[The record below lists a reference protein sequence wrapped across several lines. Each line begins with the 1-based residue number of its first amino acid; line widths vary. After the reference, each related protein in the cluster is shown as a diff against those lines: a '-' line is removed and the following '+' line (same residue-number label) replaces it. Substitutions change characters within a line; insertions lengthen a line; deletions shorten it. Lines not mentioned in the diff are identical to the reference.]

1 MSTRADAS
9 AAPSVRKKP
18 QGSVAVPVAK
28 YKRIV
33 LKLSGEA
40 LQGKLGFGIDPYVLT
55 DLARQVKE
63 VKELGVEVTV
73 VVGGGNIFRGLTTAS
88 ATGMERATA
97 DYMGMLATA
106 INGLAFQDALEQ
118 IGVPTR
124 VLTAIE
130 IAKVA
135 EPYIRRRAMRHLEK
149 GRVVIF
155 VGGIGNPFFTTDT
168 TAALR
173 AMEIGADVVLKA
185 TNVDGVYSDDPA
197 KNRQAKKF
205 ARLSFFD
212 VLKKGLKVMDATAV
226 SLCMSSNVPIIVF
239 DLHRHGNIKR
249 AVCGEAVG
257 TEVVNKR

>member
-1 MSTRADAS
+1 MAKKMRS
-9 AAPSVRKKP
+9 AATAGGATP
-18 QGSVAVPVAK
+18 K

-40 LQGKLGFGIDPYVLT
+40 LQGKLGFGIDPAVIE
-55 DLARQVKE
+55 DLARQI
-63 VKELGVEVTV
+63 KELREMDVQVTV
-73 VVGGGNIFRGLTTAS
+73 VVGGGNIFRGMTTAS

-106 INGLAFQDALEQ
+106 INGLALQDALERL
-118 IGVPTR
+118 GVATR
-124 VLTAIE
+124 VQTAIE

-135 EPYIRRRAMRHLEK
+135 EPYIRRRAIRHLEK

-173 AMEIGADVVLKA
+173 AMEIGADAVLKA
-185 TNVDGVYSDDPA
+185 TNVDGVYTDDPMT
-197 KNRQAKKF
+197 NRQAKKF
-205 ARLSFFD
+205 ETLSFFD
-212 VLKKGLKVMDATAV
+212 VLKKELKVMDATAI
-226 SLCMSSNVPIIVF
+226 SLCMNGNVPIIVF
-239 DLHRHGNIKR
+239 NLHRAGNIKR

-257 TEVVNKR
+257 TLVINRK

>member
-1 MSTRADAS
+1 MTTA
-9 AAPSVRKKP
+9 VRSSMKKP
-18 QGSVAVPVAK
+18 ATASTTGVPK

-40 LQGKLGFGIDPYVLT
+40 LQGKLGFGIDPHVLE
-55 DLARQVKE
+55 DLARQIKE
-63 VKELGVEVTV
+63 VKTLGVAVTV
-73 VVGGGNIFRGLTTAS
+73 VVGGGNIFRGLKTSS

-106 INGLAFQDALEQ
+106 INGLALQDALERLD
-118 IGVPTR
+118 VPTR
-124 VLTAIE
+124 VQTAIE

-135 EPYIRRRAMRHLEK
+135 EPYIRRRAIRHLEK

-155 VGGIGNPFFTTDT
+155 VGGIGSPFFTTDT

-173 AMEIGADVVLKA
+173 AMEIGADIVLKA

-197 KNRQAKKF
+197 TNRKAKRF
-205 ARLSFFD
+205 TTIGFFD

-226 SLCMSSNVPIIVF
+226 SLCREGNVPIMVF
-239 DLHRHGNIKR
+239 NLHRAGNIKR
-249 AVCGEAVG
+249 AVCGEPVG
-257 TEVVNKR
+257 TLVVNRK

>member
-1 MSTRADAS
+1 MKAAVARSLKRKT
-9 AAPSVRKKP
+9 APSASTMSP
-18 QGSVAVPVAK
+18 T

-40 LQGKLGFGIDPYVLT
+40 LQGRLRFGIDPVILE
-55 DLARQVKE
+55 DLARQIKE
-63 VKELGVEVTV
+63 IKGLGVQVTV
-73 VVGGGNIFRGLTTAS
+73 VVGGGNIFRGVKTSSTT
-88 ATGMERATA
+88 GVERATA

-106 INGLAFQDALEQ
+106 INGLALQDVLERLE
-118 IGVPTR
+118 VPTR

-135 EPYIRRRAMRHLEK
+135 EPYIRRRAIRHLEK

-173 AMEIGADVVLKA
+173 AMEIGADAVLKA

-197 KNRQAKKF
+197 INPKAKKF
-205 ARLSFFD
+205 TTLSFMD
-212 VLKKGLKVMDATAV
+212 MLKKGLKVMDATAI
-226 SLCMSSNVPIIVF
+226 SLCMDGGVPIVVF
-239 DLHRHGNIKR
+239 NLHRSGNIKR
-249 AVCGEAVG
+249 VVCGQPVG
-257 TEVVNKR
+257 TRVVNRT

>member
-1 MSTRADAS
+1 VAGGEVVGAS
-9 AAPSVRKKP
+9 AATPR
-18 QGSVAVPVAK
+18 

-40 LQGKLGFGIDPYVLT
+40 LQGSLGFGIDAQVLE
-55 DLARQVKE
+55 DLAQQIKDVKR
-63 VKELGVEVTV
+63 LGVDVTV

-106 INGLAFQDALEQ
+106 INGLALQDALERLE
-118 IGVPTR
+118 VPTR
-124 VLTAIE
+124 IQSAIE

-135 EPYIRRRAMRHLEK
+135 EPYIRRRAIRHLEK

-173 AMEIGADVVLKA
+173 ALEIGADVVLKG

-197 KNRQAKKF
+197 TNRHAKKF
-205 ARLSFFD
+205 KALSFLD
-212 VLKKGLKVMDATAV
+212 MLKKGLKVMDATAV
-226 SLCMSSNVPIIVF
+226 SLCMSSHVPIVVF
-239 DLHRHGNIKR
+239 HLGRPGNIKR
-249 AVCGEAVG
+249 AVCGESVG
-257 TEVVNKR
+257 TLVANRA

>member
-1 MSTRADAS
+1 MTKTAVRSRPASTAVGAAS
-9 AAPSVRKKP
+9 P
-18 QGSVAVPVAK
+18 K

-40 LQGKLGFGIDPYVLT
+40 LQGKLGFGIDPDVL
-55 DLARQVKE
+55 DDFARQIKE
-63 VKELGVEVTV
+63 VRELGVQVTV

-106 INGLAFQDALEQ
+106 INGLALQDALER
-118 IGVPTR
+118 IKVPTR
-124 VLTAIE
+124 VQTAIE

-135 EPYIRRRAMRHLEK
+135 EPYIRRRAIRHLEK

-173 AMEIGADVVLKA
+173 AMEIGADVVLKG
-185 TNVDGVYSDDPA
+185 TNVDGVYTDDPA
-197 KNRQAKKF
+197 VNRQAKRF
-205 ARLSFFD
+205 TTLSFLD

-239 DLHRHGNIKR
+239 NLHRPRNIRR
-249 AVCGEAVG
+249 AVCGEPVG
-257 TEVVNKR
+257 TTVVNRS